1 MKKIEHLFTSYKL
14 GIIMYG
20 VYYISY
26 LMDTTTLGIDYS
38 LLDKLSQLARYIC
51 YFYFIV
57 AICMRIKKIG
67 IKSLLTRVQSFNKK
81 QKLLC
86 LLSALAILS
95 TAANFI
101 LTRDKTMMIL
111 VIVLIY
117 MSVYSI
123 DHIISME
130 VALQFLSL
138 IVIVTLCSLNLT
150 TNFINY
156 RSDGGVRYS
165 LGYSYP
171 TNLSQIVMFIMLYGG
186 YRNKFKFSLKEIGI
200 AQIVTV
206 FMYFITDSR
215 TEFLVCELI
224 VLVVICN
231 KYGIT
236 NKLKGILKVIE
247 GLFVHLFPLYP
258 LGSLVLPLA
267 YGYVFKNYK
276 SASFI
281 LRLFNKINSILTNR
295 VYQTWYDFEF
305 HGFSLFGS
313 NVELVG
319 NGIKSVNKFG
329 VIRSNF
335 IDNEYMNILFSR
347 GALVFV
353 LFLILTFITLIYLYK
368 NQKHDL
374 LFISFIIL
382 TFGLMNPRIMNI
394 VYSVFMFIVVY
405 VVKSILFEG
414 ERKNGTV

>member
-1 MKKIEHLFTSYKL
+1 
-14 GIIMYG
+14 MYG

-51 YFYFIV
+51 YSYFIV

-67 IKSLLTRVQSFNKK
+67 VKNLLTRVQSFNKK
-81 QKLLC
+81 QKLIV

-215 TEFLVCELI
+215 TEFLVC
-224 VLVVICN
+224 
-231 KYGIT
+231 
-236 NKLKGILKVIE
+236 
-247 GLFVHLFPLYP
+247 
-258 LGSLVLPLA
+258 
-267 YGYVFKNYK
+267 
-276 SASFI
+276 
-281 LRLFNKINSILTNR
+281 
-295 VYQTWYDFEF
+295 
-305 HGFSLFGS
+305 
-313 NVELVG
+313 
-319 NGIKSVNKFG
+319 
-329 VIRSNF
+329 
-335 IDNEYMNILFSR
+335 
-347 GALVFV
+347 
-353 LFLILTFITLIYLYK
+353 
-368 NQKHDL
+368 
-374 LFISFIIL
+374 
-382 TFGLMNPRIMNI
+382 
-394 VYSVFMFIVVY
+394 
-405 VVKSILFEG
+405 
-414 ERKNGTV
+414 

>member
-1 MKKIEHLFTSYKL
+1 
-14 GIIMYG
+14 
-20 VYYISY
+20 
-26 LMDTTTLGIDYS
+26 
-38 LLDKLSQLARYIC
+38 
-51 YFYFIV
+51 
-57 AICMRIKKIG
+57 MRIKKIG
-67 IKSLLTRVQSFNKK
+67 AKSLLTRVQSFNMK

-276 SASFI
+276 SASLI

-319 NGIKSVNKFG
+319 NGIKSVNKLG

-347 GALVFV
+347 GAVVFV

-374 LFISFIIL
+374 LYISFIIL